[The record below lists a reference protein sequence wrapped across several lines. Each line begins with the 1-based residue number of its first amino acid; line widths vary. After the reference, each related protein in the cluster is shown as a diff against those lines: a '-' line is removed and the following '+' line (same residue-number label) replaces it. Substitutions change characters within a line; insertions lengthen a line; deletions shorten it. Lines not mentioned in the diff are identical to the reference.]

1 MRGAAPDSSDG
12 MVVLSATLRQHK
24 PSVTLALP
32 RLCPG
37 LGLSAPAQAEGNL
50 AMGLQIESGRLR
62 SASAMRATP
71 CRSAGYGT
79 GSGGVAR
86 IVRVKLPVSFRHSF
100 APASGGRGFALGF
113 LGRHAANAL
122 RA

>member
-1 MRGAAPDSSDG
+1 MQAHASECYRGCGRTLDIPALSDQLAAVAVTMGERLGSDDAWC
-12 MVVLSATLRQHK
+12 ST
-24 PSVTLALP
+24 
-32 RLCPG
+32 
-37 LGLSAPAQAEGNL
+37 
-50 AMGLQIESGRLR
+50 QIAESGRLR